1 MLINEVAKR
10 CDVTKKAIQYY
21 VNQGVVTPTVLENGY
36 SDFSE
41 EDVNILKKVVLYRR
55 LGLSVPEIKRVL
67 ENQNDVKGILYQR
80 VLELEREKVKQG
92 LLQQISEG
100 VDIEDLA
107 QHINDINSKTIIIQ
121 RLLDLFPSYYGKFIS
136 LNFSRYLT
144 GTIETEEQMEAFGD
158 IIEFFDNAPE
168 LEIPSDLQ
176 EFMDEYLDMYSSEEG
191 IEKINSIIQGKH
203 EAMQNIE
210 AFVEE
215 NKEIL
220 DEYHRFKQTDEYK
233 NSPAYR
239 LMEVMKE
246 FCSTSGYY
254 DVFIPT
260 MRRLSPLYNEY
271 YEQMLEANEKFVRE
285 HPGYV
290 E

>member
-21 VNQGVVTPTVLENGY
+21 VSQGVITPTVLENGY

-41 EDVNILKKVVLYRR
+41 EDVKLLNKVVLYRR

-67 ENQNDVKGILYQR
+67 ENQNDVKGIWYQR
-80 VLELEREKVKQG
+80 VLELEREKVKQEI
-92 LLQQISEG
+92 LRQLSEG
-100 VDIEDLA
+100 VDIEDLSK
-107 QHINDINSKTIIIQ
+107 DINQIDANTIIIQ

-136 LNFSRYLT
+136 LNFAKYLT
-144 GTIETEEQMEAFGD
+144 GTIETNEQMEAFND
-158 IIEFFDNAPE
+158 IIEFFDNVPD
-168 LEIPSDLQ
+168 LDIPSDLQ
-176 EFMDEYLDMYSSEEG
+176 EFMDEYLDLYASEEG
-191 IEKINSIIQGKH
+191 VEKINAIIQGKH
-203 EAMQNIE
+203 DAMQNID
-210 AFVEE
+210 AFMEE

-239 LMEVMKE
+239 LMELMKE

-254 DVFIPT
+254 DVFIPA

-271 YEQMLEANEKFVRE
+271 YEQMLVANEKFVRE
-285 HPGYV
+285 HPEYV
-290 E
+290 K

>member
-21 VNQGVVTPTVLENGY
+21 VSQGMVAPTVLENGY

-41 EDVNILKKVVLYRR
+41 EDVKLLKKVVLYRR

-67 ENQNDVKGILYQR
+67 EDQNDVKGILYQR

-92 LLQQISEG
+92 ILRQLSEG
-100 VDIEDLA
+100 VDIEDLSE
-107 QHINDINSKTIIIQ
+107 DINQIDANTIIIL

-136 LNFSRYLT
+136 LNFARYLT
-144 GTIETEEQMEAFGD
+144 GTIETEDQMKAFGE
-158 IIEFFDNAPE
+158 IIEFFDNVPD
-168 LEIPSDLQ
+168 LDIPSDLQ

-191 IEKINSIIQGKH
+191 VEKINVIIQGKH
-203 EAMQNIE
+203 DAMQNID
-210 AFVEE
+210 AFMEE

-220 DEYHRFKQTDEYK
+220 DEYYRFKQTDEYK

-239 LMEVMKE
+239 LMELMKE

-254 DVFIPT
+254 DVFIPA

-271 YEQMLEANEKFVRE
+271 YEQMLKANEKFVRE
-285 HPGYV
+285 HPEYV